1 MPSPIGHALGGVAA
15 AWLVDLIPGPRAW
28 RSARASASWFKRA
41 GNGLTVACAALAIAP
56 DLDVLVGGHRM
67 MTHSV
72 GAVIIVGLAAA
83 AIAAY
88 AERPILRVALMCAA
102 AYGTHPLLDLLAVD
116 RFWPYGLQ
124 LLWPFSQAWL
134 ISGWDL
140 FALTERRDLM
150 TLPAIRQN
158 AAAVA
163 QEIAILGPLVVLLWL
178 IRVKT
183 LAGLASEMSGGHHSS
198 Q

>member
-15 AWLVDLIPGPRAW
+15 AWLVDLIPGGRVS

-41 GNGLTVACAALAIAP
+41 GNGLTVVCAALAIAP
-56 DLDVLVGGHRM
+56 DLDLLLGGHRM

-72 GAVIIVGLAAA
+72 GAVIIVGLVAA

-88 AERPILRVALMCAA
+88 SERPILRVAFMCAA

-124 LLWPFSQAWL
+124 LLWPFSETWF
-134 ISGWDL
+134 ISGWDF
-140 FALTERRDLM
+140 FAQTERRDLM
-150 TLPAIRQN
+150 TLPTIRQN
-158 AAAVA
+158 AAAIA
-163 QEIAILGPLVVLLWL
+163 REIAILGPLVVLLWL
-178 IRVKT
+178 VRVKA
-183 LAGLASEMSGGHHSS
+183 LAGLASEVPRGYHSS